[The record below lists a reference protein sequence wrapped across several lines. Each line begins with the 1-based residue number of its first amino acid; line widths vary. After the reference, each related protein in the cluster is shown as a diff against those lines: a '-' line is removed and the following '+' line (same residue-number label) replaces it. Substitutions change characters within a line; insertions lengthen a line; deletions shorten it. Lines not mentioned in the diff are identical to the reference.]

1 MIKITSDLISMVSE
15 KARSSAKKRANYNFH
30 QSADD
35 PLQRFINAIEPG
47 TYIRPH
53 KHETPDKREAFIVLR
68 GKVLVLEFDDSG
80 KIKDYIIL
88 GAGTANSGVE
98 ISARVWHTIIALEE
112 GTAVY
117 EVKDGPFIQP
127 LDKNFAVW
135 APEEG
140 SKEAREFNEKILKE
154 LKR

>member
-1 MIKITSDLISMVSE
+1 MITITSDLLAGISE
-15 KARSSAKKRANYNFH
+15 KARSSARKRANYNFH

-35 PLQRFINAIEPG
+35 PLQRLINAVEPG
-47 TYIRPH
+47 TYVRPH
-53 KHETPDKREAFIVLR
+53 KHENPDKREAFIVLR
-68 GKVLVLEFDDSG
+68 GKLAALEFDDNG

-88 GAGTANSGVE
+88 GEGTSNSGAE
-98 ISARVWHTIIALEE
+98 IPARAWHTIIALEE

-117 EVKDGPFIQP
+117 EVKDGPYIQP

-140 SKEAREFNEKILKE
+140 SKEAREFNERILKE